1 MEITTQD
8 FKRVAVMSVTG
19 RVDSATAPE
28 LESQLRALV
37 DGGKTHIVLDLK
49 NVEYMSSAGLR
60 AMVSTLKAVKR
71 VNGDLRLANPS
82 ARVPLIRDR
91 NKGSIRYGPGSAAH
105 HQEVLRC
112 ARDTRAELGSLNLPH
127 QSIRNR

>member
-60 AMVSTLKAVKR
+60 AMVSTLKSVKR

-82 ARVPLIRDR
+82 ARVE
-91 NKGSIRYGPGSAAH
+91 
-105 HQEVLRC
+105 EVLHL
-112 ARDTRAELGSLNLPH
+112 AGLTSIFTMFPTQEAAVGSF
-127 QSIRNR
+127 

>member
-1 MEITTQD
+1 MPRIHAFQEASCMDIATQEY
-8 FKRVAVMSVTG
+8 KRVAVMSVTG

-28 LESQLRALV
+28 LESKLRGLV
-37 DGGKTHIVLDLK
+37 DEGRTQIVLDLK

-82 ARVPLIRDR
+82 PRVE
-91 NKGSIRYGPGSAAH
+91 
-105 HQEVLRC
+105 EVLRL
-112 ARDTRAELGSLNLPH
+112 AGLT
-127 QSIRNR
+127 SIFSIHPTQEEAVASF

>member
-37 DGGKTHIVLDLK
+37 DSGKTHIVLDLK

-82 ARVPLIRDR
+82 ARVE
-91 NKGSIRYGPGSAAH
+91 
-105 HQEVLRC
+105 EVLHL
-112 ARDTRAELGSLNLPH
+112 AGLTSIFTMFPTQEAAVGSF
-127 QSIRNR
+127 

>member
-1 MEITTQD
+1 MDITTQD

-60 AMVSTLKAVKR
+60 AMVSTLKSVKR

-82 ARVPLIRDR
+82 ARVE
-91 NKGSIRYGPGSAAH
+91 
-105 HQEVLRC
+105 EVLHL
-112 ARDTRAELGSLNLPH
+112 AGLTSIFTMFPTQEAAVGSF
-127 QSIRNR
+127 

>member
-37 DGGKTHIVLDLK
+37 DAGKIHIVLDLK

-82 ARVPLIRDR
+82 ARVE
-91 NKGSIRYGPGSAAH
+91 
-105 HQEVLRC
+105 EVLHL
-112 ARDTRAELGSLNLPH
+112 AGLTSIFTMFPTQEAAVGSF
-127 QSIRNR
+127 

>member
-1 MEITTQD
+1 MDIKTQD

-28 LESQLRALV
+28 LESQLRMLV
-37 DGGKTHIVLDLK
+37 DTGKHHIVLDLK
-49 NVEYMSSAGLR
+49 DVEYMSSAGLR

-82 ARVPLIRDR
+82 ARVE
-91 NKGSIRYGPGSAAH
+91 
-105 HQEVLRC
+105 EVLHL
-112 ARDTRAELGSLNLPH
+112 AGLTSIFTMFPTQEAAVGSF
-127 QSIRNR
+127 

>member
-8 FKRVAVMSVTG
+8 YKRVAVMSVTG

-82 ARVPLIRDR
+82 ARVE
-91 NKGSIRYGPGSAAH
+91 
-105 HQEVLRC
+105 EVLHL
-112 ARDTRAELGSLNLPH
+112 AGLTSIFTMFPTQEAAVGSF
-127 QSIRNR
+127 

>member
-1 MEITTQD
+1 MEIITQD

-37 DGGKTHIVLDLK
+37 DAGKAHIVLDLK

-60 AMVSTLKAVKR
+60 AMVAILKAVKR

-82 ARVPLIRDR
+82 ARVE
-91 NKGSIRYGPGSAAH
+91 
-105 HQEVLRC
+105 EVLHL
-112 ARDTRAELGSLNLPH
+112 AGLISIFTMFPTQEAAVGSF
-127 QSIRNR
+127 